1 MYLGK
6 TKGIIMNAEQ
16 TEQKTRFQ
24 YVMETFFKEGT
35 EINDIK
41 GILQLGV
48 ESLKDYD
55 DTVLGIL
62 GKLKIKKIK
71 ELVALKSESLQKALE
86 AAGSRIDKPVI
97 DYVMVSSKILRKL
110 IEMKSKDKIEALPE
124 KIAVM
129 GMQNAGKTS
138 LINMLSGNST
148 SEQFKETEPTV
159 SVEQKQVK
167 IGDYQLS
174 IWDFG
179 GQESFRNE
187 YLQNPDEYFIST
199 GMILFV
205 LDIQEERLYA
215 DAIDYLYSILT
226 IMNRMGQQ
234 LHILVDFHKFDPDI
248 AEDVDVLVKVQWLE
262 QKFKAVMENFNFSF
276 EFIRTSLYSGI
287 ANSTEP
293 DIARNLK
300 EVFAAKAVDMNK
312 LPEMQM
318 LRNLV
323 YVQTKIY
330 YNLMAQLS
338 EIGEVLKTLKMAPSP
353 IAPAL
358 APPGYTPPPQKVPA
372 QPPAAFTS
380 VNTTSLVSELKE
392 AFKRR
397 NINV

>member
-6 TKGIIMNAEQ
+6 TKGIIMNVEQ

-24 YVMETFFKEGT
+24 YVMEAFFKEGT
-35 EINDIK
+35 DIKDIK

-62 GKLKIKKIK
+62 KMLRIKKIK
-71 ELVALKSESLQKALE
+71 ELVALKSEALQKALE
-86 AAGSRIDKPVI
+86 ASEYNIEKPVI

-110 IEMKSKDKIEALPE
+110 IEIKSKDKIEALPE

-138 LINMLSGNST
+138 LINLLIGTST
-148 SEQFKETEPTV
+148 SEQFKDTEPTV
-159 SVEQKQVK
+159 SVEQKQVN
-167 IGDYQLS
+167 IGDYQLAV
-174 IWDFG
+174 WDFG

-205 LDIQEERLYA
+205 LDIQDENLYA
-215 DAIDYLYSILT
+215 DAIDYLNAILT
-226 IMNRMGQQ
+226 IMNKMGQQ
-234 LHILVDFHKFDPDI
+234 LHVIVDFHKFDPDI

-262 QKFKAVMENFNFSF
+262 QKFKAILMNFNFSF
-276 EFIRTSLYSGI
+276 EFIKTSLYSGI
-287 ANSTEP
+287 ASSTEP

-300 EVFAAKAVDMNK
+300 EAFAAKSVDMNS
-312 LPEMQM
+312 LPEIQM

-338 EIGEVLKTLKMAPSP
+338 EIGDVLKKLKLQTPSEQAPS
-353 IAPAL
+353 
-358 APPGYTPPPQKVPA
+358 PPGYTPPLQKVPER
-372 QPPAAFTS
+372 PPAAFTT
-380 VNTTSLVSELKE
+380 VNTSSLVSELKE
-392 AFKRR
+392 AFKKR
-397 NINV
+397 NIYTP

>member
-1 MYLGK
+1 MYVGK
-6 TKGIIMNAEQ
+6 TKGIIMNNEQ

-24 YVMETFFKEGT
+24 YVMETFFNEDT
-35 EINDIK
+35 EIKDIK

-48 ESLKDYD
+48 ESLKNYD

-62 GKLKIKKIK
+62 KTLKIKKIK
-71 ELVALKSESLQKALE
+71 ELVALKSETFQKALE
-86 AAGSRIDKPVI
+86 TSGSNIEKSVI

-110 IEMKSKDKIEALPE
+110 IEMKSKDTIETMPE

-138 LINMLSGNST
+138 LINMLTGT
-148 SEQFKETEPTV
+148 SMNEQFKETEPTV
-159 SVEQKQVK
+159 SVEQKQIK
-167 IGDYQLS
+167 LGDYQLAV
-174 IWDFG
+174 WDFG

-205 LDIQEERLYA
+205 LDIQDESLYA
-215 DAIDYLYSILT
+215 DAIDYLNAILT
-226 IMNRMGQQ
+226 IMNKMGQQ
-234 LHILVDFHKFDPDI
+234 LHVIVDFHKFDPDI

-262 QKFKAVMENFNFSF
+262 QKFKAILGNFNFSF
-276 EFIRTSLYSGI
+276 EFIKTSLYSGI
-287 ANSTEP
+287 ANSNEP

-300 EVFAAKAVDMNK
+300 EVFAAKSVDMSK
-312 LPEMQM
+312 LPEIQM
-318 LRNLV
+318 IRNLV

-338 EIGEVLKTLKMAPSP
+338 EIGDVLKNLKMAPPPSAQ
-353 IAPAL
+353 AP
-358 APPGYTPPPQKVPA
+358 PPGYTPPQQKVPA
-372 QPPAAFTS
+372 RPPPAFTT
-380 VNTTSLVSELKE
+380 VNTSSLVSELKE

-397 NINV
+397 NLNVP